1 MQSENTP
8 GSEGKENR
16 FPEKEIQSSAD
27 WTGESDRRT
36 AGIRPMGSGE
46 TERTGRDC
54 GREKDSSRRTR
65 ARCGGEAKRPGTSSR
80 MGSAENM
87 RRAETPAV
95 EAEMGTEVEREAG
108 MEVEAEAGAAEAWE
122 VDAEGR

>member
-16 FPEKEIQSSAD
+16 FPEKETQSSAD

-54 GREKDSSRRTR
+54 GREKDSSRRAR

-95 EAEMGTEVEREAG
+95 AAGMGTEADSEAG
-108 MEVEAEAGAAEAWE
+108 MEVEAEAEAAEAG
-122 VDAEGR
+122 AEGR